1 LREQKLKLNHVAIL
15 GPCSP
20 SRVSELMG
28 QDDPKSPNLH
38 NDGSPV
44 NAQVAEMSKW
54 VNKISVLTYS
64 ANIENITVYQIQ
76 NVTFYLFPLRKNKMW
91 VLDCYRNERKLI
103 SKKLAQIKPDLV
115 HAHWTYEYALIALQF
130 DSRSIVSVH
139 DNPLV
144 VLQHTRDILRL
155 MKFLM
160 TVKVRIIGRD
170 SHFVFVSKSIQESW
184 SRSFRFRGKYT
195 ITPNIL
201 AIGVNRRKT
210 KKIPLE
216 FTTIGNA
223 SKLKNVE
230 SILQVWVDILIEFPG
245 AHLNLI
251 GADLHDHSKLYEKW
265 SQSVGRSVTWH
276 GYIRQTSVEKILDD
290 TTFYVHFSLEESQG
304 LSVAEAMS
312 RGCVCILNKSVPA
325 LYETTGG
332 TAFFVNPS
340 AKDELIRIVRILI
353 ADNQYRET
361 SAIEA
366 ITSVKNN
373 FDKNLSL
380 LPILKLYEE
389 KWMTSD

>member
-1 LREQKLKLNHVAIL
+1 MKDEKLKVNHVSIL

-20 SRVSELMG
+20 ARVVELMG
-28 QDDPKSPNLH
+28 QDDPKAPNMH

-44 NAQVAEMSKW
+44 NAQVAEMSRW
-54 VNKISVLTYS
+54 VKKISVLTYS
-64 ANIENITVYQIQ
+64 ANIESISVYQIK
-76 NVTFYLFPLRKNKMW
+76 NVTFYLFPLRKNKIW
-91 VLDCYRNERKLI
+91 ILDCYKIERKMI
-103 SKKLAQIKPDLV
+103 SKKLAQIKPDLI

-130 DSRSIVSVH
+130 DPRSIVSVH
-139 DNPLV
+139 DNPFV

-160 TVKVRIIGRD
+160 TIKVRIIGRD
-170 SHFVFVSKSIQESW
+170 SHFIFVSKSIQESW
-184 SRSFRFRGKYT
+184 IKIFRFRGKFT
-195 ITPNIL
+195 IIPNIL
-201 AIGVNRRKT
+201 AIEVSRSQT

-230 SILQVWVDILIEFPG
+230 SILQVWVDILIEFPS

-276 GYIRQTSVEKILDD
+276 GYISQTSVEKILDD
-290 TTFYVHFSLEESQG
+290 TTFYFHFSLEEAQG

-332 TAFFVNPS
+332 VAFFVNPS
-340 AKDELIRIVRILI
+340 AKEEIITIVRILN
-353 ADNQYRET
+353 ADNQYREM
-361 SAIEA
+361 SASEA
-366 ITSVKNN
+366 IASVKNI
-373 FDKNLSL
+373 FDKNFSL
-380 LPILKLYEE
+380 LPILKVYEE